1 MFNFDSEVAWKE
13 VDEGVSRKTL
23 SYNEEMMV
31 VRVRFKAGAVG
42 AVHQHI
48 HTQVT
53 CVVSGKF
60 EFSIGD
66 EKRVIASGDTC
77 LMPSN
82 VLHGCV
88 CLEEGELLDVFTPA
102 RQDFL

>member
-1 MFNFDSEVAWKE
+1 MFNFESEAVWKE
-13 VDEGVSRKTL
+13 VGEGVSRKML

-42 AVHQHI
+42 EVHQHL
-48 HTQVT
+48 HTQIT